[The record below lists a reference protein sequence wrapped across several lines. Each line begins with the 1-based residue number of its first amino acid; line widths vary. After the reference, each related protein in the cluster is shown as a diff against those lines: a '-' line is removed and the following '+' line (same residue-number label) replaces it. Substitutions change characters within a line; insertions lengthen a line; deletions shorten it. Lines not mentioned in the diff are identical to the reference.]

1 MMTWTLWQYRNIAES
16 LLTECAQLDMGMH
29 EELLIRLGIL
39 LEKGNECK
47 RPVSEFVEDGLFAL
61 RAKSKTRQ
69 ARLMYYFGGNRQ
81 IIFVHAF
88 YKTTRK
94 ISRQDIEIAKRNRHF
109 IEEGRERRYGFNLTT
124 QIKHRKKTEGR

>member
-1 MMTWTLWQYRNIAES
+1 MITWTLWQYGSIAES
-16 LLTECAQLDMGMH
+16 LLTECAQSDTGMH
-29 EELLIRLGIL
+29 EELLIRLGVL

-47 RPVSEFVEDGLFAL
+47 RPISEFVEDGLFAL

-88 YKTTRK
+88 YKATRK
-94 ISRQDIEIAKRNRHF
+94 ISRQDIEIAKRNRRL
-109 IEEGRERRYGFNLTT
+109 IEEGREKRYGFDFTA
-124 QIKHRKKTEGR
+124 